1 MAHRISLREFQEQLA
16 QRLAHSQEDE
26 RRSLLAFE
34 AGNQRWLIDLADTHE
49 VLPVPPLSTV
59 PLSRNWF
66 RGLANVRGTLY
77 GIVDWSRFHEDDAIG
92 TSGAARIVL
101 LHARHGVGCG
111 LLVSRTSGL
120 RSADDFTPDTS
131 KDEASRPWISAV
143 MRDDAD
149 RPWLHMDVARL
160 IRQPE
165 FLDAGRGSR

>member
-16 QRLAHSQEDE
+16 QRLAHSQGNE

-34 AGNQRWLIDLADTHE
+34 AGSQRWLIDLADTHE
-49 VLPVPPLSTV
+49 VLPVPPSSAV
-59 PLSRNWF
+59 PLSHNWF
-66 RGLANVRGTLY
+66 RGLTNVRGTLY
-77 GIVDWSRFHEDDAIG
+77 GIVDWSRFHADEPIG
-92 TSGAARIVL
+92 ADGAARIVL

-120 RSADDFTPDTS
+120 RSADDFTPDSNT
-131 KDEASRPWISAV
+131 DEAFQPWVSAV

-149 RPWLHMDVARL
+149 QPWLHMDVARL

-165 FLDAGRGSR
+165 FLDAGRGTR